1 MHPLS
6 PPISDCEH
14 TSGYRQIEGND
25 VYHEC
30 KSCHETFKHQYN
42 ESGVCGICQHVCS
55 HSAGFEEIDRE
66 QHKCTICNA
75 TGSHNLE
82 SDNNVYHF
90 CSQCSFA
97 EDHDYRQV
105 GGHCVI
111 CNHDCDHDGKKSGE
125 CDFCQIK
132 LGEHVHDDGSCNYV
146 DETCHECF
154 SCKKTFPHEWVNGYC
169 NICRYSCPV
178 CQGGNLESG
187 STCPNCERVLSVD

>member
-14 TSGYRQIEGND
+14 TSGYCQIEGND

-30 KSCHETFKHQYN
+30 NSCHEPFEHHYDEN
-42 ESGVCGICQHVCS
+42 GVCYICQYECS

-75 TGSHNLE
+75 TGIHNLE

-111 CNHDCDHDGKKSGE
+111 CRHDCDHGGADSGT
-125 CDFCQIK
+125 CVFCEIM
-132 LGEHVHDDGSCNYV
+132 LGEHAHNIGGCCTYV
-146 DETCHECF
+146 DKTQHKCF
-154 SCKKTFPHEWVNGYC
+154 SCEELLTHVWVNGYC
-169 NICRYSCPV
+169 NICNSPCPE
-178 CQGGNLESG
+178 CRGGELVPGNPC
-187 STCPNCERVLSVD
+187 TNCGRVQ